1 MKKLLVLFLTLSV
14 SFGYLKA
21 QDLKKLTVD
30 DYDKWSRIVS
40 TNISDNGEWMS
51 YGKRPNGGDDTL
63 FIRDLVNLDSPKEYK
78 IYSASS
84 ATFSSDNKWVAYLLS
99 PDTDEAKKLRKAK
112 KTVYRKAVLLNLK
125 TGEERVIE
133 RAASMAFSN
142 DATTWVVHRQK
153 PDADKSSHKG
163 SDLVVVQLPTDKT
176 ISIGNV
182 SDFAF
187 NQRSSHLAYLVDADG
202 HIGNGLYVLATN
214 TLGSTLIHADT
225 AKFSNLSWDDEQSL
239 EKDWAKKGTSLSF
252 LKSHKID
259 SLVHPEKILGVVQN
273 LDKSPK
279 ITLLDPKS
287 TEAIDK
293 DMVISEFSELQFTE
307 NGESVFFG
315 LRMQEPKIK
324 MSKDTIPNL
333 DVWHWKDD
341 RIQTVQIRQAAR
353 DKRFSY
359 RSIFQIKS
367 QQFVALA
374 DENMRDVLSTTNNE
388 FTVGMDFK
396 PYINDVNWGVSP
408 ADMYKVDL
416 KTGERNLFAQNIKR
430 TLGASPD
437 GRYFLYQKID
447 DDGSA
452 SLMVYDLAN
461 ETTTRLDTSA
471 GVSFEN
477 VDHIYPHENPTYG
490 LAGWT
495 ADKKHLIMNHKYD
508 LWLLSLDGKKAQN
521 LTAGVGENKEIVFRV
536 ITLDEEDGYINT
548 KAPILLSATGEW
560 TKKEGFYSVKVGKEP
575 QLLVYSDHKYGSP
588 NKAKKANKMLLTR
601 QTFVDYPDY
610 YVTDDT
616 FSSMNKV
623 TDANPQQAGYAWG
636 SRKLLTFENGR
647 GQKVQGTLTLPANY
661 EEGKRYPTIVY
672 FYEKMS
678 DRHHR
683 YEMPVYDDRPHMSTY
698 ASNGY
703 VLFQPDILFEEG
715 KAGTSSL
722 DGITAAV
729 NKIVADGYADP
740 DRMGLQGHSWGGY
753 QSSFILTQTDI
764 FKTVVTGAP
773 PTNLTS
779 FYNNIY
785 GSSGTNHHGIM
796 EIGQVRMGRGVTP
809 WTHRELYDSQNPM
822 FFVPNIKIPFMILHG
837 TEDGAV
843 DWSQGLEFYNAA
855 RRMGK
860 EVIFL
865 SYPGEGHH
873 LSNEANQKDFL
884 VRMQQYFDYHLKG
897 VEPADWIV
905 NGVPHLQKLYE
916 KAE

>member
-1 MKKLLVLFLTLSV
+1 MKKLILLLVALSV
-14 SFGYLKA
+14 TTSILVA

-30 DYDKWSRIVS
+30 DYGKWSRLVA
-40 TNISDNGEWMS
+40 TQISDNGEWMS

-63 FIRDLVNLDSPKEYK
+63 IIRDLVNVDSPKEYK
-78 IYSASS
+78 VYSASN
-84 ATFSSDNKWVAYLLS
+84 AQFSSDSKWVSYLVS
-99 PDTDEAKKLRKAK
+99 PDSDEEKKLKKAK
-112 KTVYRKAVLLNLK
+112 KPVYKQAVLVNLV
-125 TGEERVIE
+125 TGEKKVVE
-133 RAASMAFSN
+133 RASTMTFSN
-142 DATTWVVHRQK
+142 DAAMWVVHRQK
-153 PDADKSSHKG
+153 PSDDKSSHKG
-163 SDLVVVQLPTDKT
+163 SDLVLFHLPTANT
-176 ISIGNV
+176 ISLGNV
-182 SDFAF
+182 SEYGF
-187 NQRSSHLAYLVDADG
+187 NQKSSHLAYLVDADDQ
-202 HIGNGLYVLATN
+202 IGNGAYLLAAN
-214 TLGSTLIHADT
+214 KLSSSLVHADS
-225 AKFSNLSWDDEQSL
+225 AKFTDLTWDDSQSL
-239 EKDWAKKGTSLSF
+239 EKDWAKKGNSLSF

-259 SLVHPEKILGVVQN
+259 TLIYPEIVLGVAQQ

-279 ITLLDPKS
+279 LTFLNPKD
-287 TEAIDK
+287 TEAIAS
-293 DMVISEFSELQFTE
+293 DMVISVNATLRFTA
-307 NGESVFFG
+307 NGEAVFLG
-315 LRMQEPKIK
+315 LRKQEPKIK

-359 RSIFQIKS
+359 RGIFHVN
-367 QQFVALA
+367 QQKFVALA
-374 DENMRDVLSTTNNE
+374 DENMREVLTTKSND
-388 FTVGMDFK
+388 FAVGMDFK

-416 KTGERNLFAQNIKR
+416 TSGKRSLFAQNIKR
-430 TLGASPD
+430 SLGTSPD
-437 GRYFLYQKID
+437 GRYFLYQKMD
-447 DDGSA
+447 EDGSA
-452 SLMVYDLAN
+452 SLMVYDITK
-461 ETTTRLDTSA
+461 ETTTQIDEAA
-471 GVSFEN
+471 GISFEN
-477 VDHIYPHENPTYG
+477 EDHIYPHENPPYG

-495 ADKKHLIMNHKYD
+495 ADKEHVIMNHKFD

-521 LTAGVGENKEIVFRV
+521 LTKGMGEANEMVFRV
-536 ITLDEEDGYINT
+536 VNLDDEDSYVNT
-548 KAPILLSATGEW
+548 KNALLLSATGEW

-575 QLLVYSDHKYGSP
+575 QMLVYSDYKYSYP
-588 NKAKKANKMLLTR
+588 TKAKDADKLLLSR
-601 QTFVDYPDY
+601 QTFVDYQDY
-610 YVTDDT
+610 YLSN
-616 FSSMNKV
+616 SSFKTMDKV
-623 TDANPQQAGYAWG
+623 TEANPQQAEYAWG

-661 EEGKRYPTIVY
+661 VEGQSYPTIIY

-729 NKIVADGYADP
+729 DKIVADGYADP
-740 DRMGLQGHSWGGY
+740 ERIGLQGHSWGGY

-779 FYNNIY
+779 FYNNVY

-809 WTHRELYDSQNPM
+809 WTHREIYQKQNPM
-822 FFVPNIKIPFMILHG
+822 FYVPEIKIPFMILHG

-873 LSNEANQKDFL
+873 LSNKANQKDFL
-884 VRMQQYFDYHLKG
+884 VRMHQYFDYHLKG
-897 VEPADWIV
+897 VEPADWIT
-905 NGVPHLQKLYE
+905 NGVPHLEKLYE